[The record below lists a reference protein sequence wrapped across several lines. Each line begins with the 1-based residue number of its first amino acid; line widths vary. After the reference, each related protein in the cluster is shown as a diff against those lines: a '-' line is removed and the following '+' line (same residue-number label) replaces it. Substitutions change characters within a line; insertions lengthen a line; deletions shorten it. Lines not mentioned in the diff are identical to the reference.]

1 MTLKGQ
7 LMIRVINYTVTDSD
21 AEKTIHMFLRGHFF
35 PAKIITLLKHT
46 DNSVCLNGKSV
57 FLNTV
62 LKAGDRLT
70 INYSEDSVSP
80 NIVPVKLD
88 FTIIYEDED
97 IMVVDKPS
105 DMPVHPAINNFDNT
119 LANAIAYY
127 FMEKGE
133 SFVFRSINRLDR
145 NTSGLLIV
153 AKHRLSGAILS
164 DFMKKRQIHREY
176 LALAKGLFADKS
188 GTIDLPIGRV
198 NDSIIER
205 FVDFENGERAITHYE
220 VIKEISADSE
230 FKETCSLLRIHLDTG
245 RTHQIRVHLSHI
257 GHPLLGDTMYN
268 KEPGVLPRQA
278 LHSHILKF
286 RHPITLEPME
296 FESIVNFG
304 QLS

>member
-1 MTLKGQ
+1 MK
-7 LMIRVINYTVTDSD
+7 RVIDYTVTDSD
-21 AEKTIHMFLRGHFF
+21 ADKTIHMFLREHFF
-35 PAKIITLLKHT
+35 PAKIITILKHT
-46 DNSVCLNGKSV
+46 ENSVCLNGESV
-57 FLNTV
+57 FLNTP
-62 LKAGDRLT
+62 LKAGDILR
-70 INYSEDSVSP
+70 INYCEDSSSP

-88 FTIIYEDED
+88 FTIVYEDED
-97 IMVVDKPS
+97 IMVVDKPA

-145 NTSGLLIV
+145 NTSGLLII

-164 DFMKKRQIHREY
+164 DFMKKRRIHREY
-176 LALAKGLFADKS
+176 LALAKGHFDDKS
-188 GTIDLPIGRV
+188 GTINLPIGRV

-205 FVDFENGERAITHYE
+205 FVDFENGEHAVTHYE
-220 VIKEISADSE
+220 VIKEFLADSE
-230 FKETCSLLRIHLDTG
+230 FKEACSLLRIHLDTG

-268 KEPGVLPRQA
+268 KEPGILKRQA

-286 RHPITLEPME
+286 NHPITLEPMT
-296 FESIVNFG
+296 FVSDVNFT
-304 QLS
+304 SFYCS